1 VTLVEVTLASRLLVC
16 APVSVS
22 KQDQPLP
29 PEEDRGSRDRGG
41 LKLLAALERFQLA
54 ATVRGA
60 RAVDVG
66 ASTGGFTQVL
76 LDAGALSVLCVDAGR
91 GQLRDRLRRD
101 PRVRVREETD
111 WKLLPLGEEPGPFDF
126 FTVDVSFVA
135 ARSMLRSLAFRLR
148 PGANGV
154 VLLKPQFELPDRL
167 VRGGDV
173 SDPTLRARA
182 AEALRTKAER
192 LGFRVVAQVDS
203 PVAGGSGTV
212 EMLTHLA
219 FDGRSEA
226 MPRPGERRPRPA
238 ATTGKSRAERASPLA
253 SAAPLSW
260 FAVTAPGTEEV
271 AAAEVRLVPG
281 AANVTVVHGGVE
293 FQGPV
298 DVGLM
303 ANLQLRIP
311 TRLLLRLGQIRAR
324 EFGKLRHQL
333 AHLPWEAFLDPGA
346 PLRATIATTRC
357 RLYHTGA
364 IDEALRAAIDDR
376 LGAAPGKAATADDTA
391 PLVLLRGEG
400 DVFTVSIDS
409 SGQRLHRR
417 GWRLESGEAPLR
429 ESLAA
434 ALLALAGWGPGEAL
448 LDPMC
453 GAGTL
458 PIEAASITLGHLPG
472 GGRAFA
478 FEGWPGLP
486 AEARARFARRGQA
499 ALDGERTPERM
510 TTPVAAPIVGSDA
523 DGAVV
528 EVARRNAERAR
539 VADQVVLRAQPLIEV
554 EPPAPRGLLIAN
566 PPYGKRLGRAGE
578 LPALYRQLGNV
589 LRHRLP
595 GWRAAVILP
604 DPSLA
609 SAFRLPIASTHAL
622 AHGGLRVTLVQL
634 QPAP

>member
-1 VTLVEVTLASRLLVC
+1 MSGPRQKQTRSR
-16 APVSVS
+16 PP
-22 KQDQPLP
+22 QPAQ
-29 PEEDRGSRDRGG
+29 ERGHRDRGG
-41 LKLLAALERFQLA
+41 LKLLAALDRFQLA
-54 ATVRGA
+54 ASVRGG

-76 LDAGALSVLCVDAGR
+76 LDTGALSVLCVDAGR
-91 GQLRDRLRRD
+91 GQLREGLRRD

-173 SDPTLRARA
+173 SDPALRARA

-212 EMLTHLA
+212 EILTHLA
-219 FDGRSEA
+219 FDGRSA
-226 MPRPGERRPRPA
+226 ALPQPGQRRPRPA
-238 ATTGKSRAERASPLA
+238 PPADQPRAKGKSRAGRPSVLA
-253 SAAPLSW
+253 GATLSW
-260 FAVTAPGTEEV
+260 FAVVAPGTEEV
-271 AAAEVRLVPG
+271 AAAEIRAVPG
-281 AANVTVVHGGVE
+281 ASQVAVVRGGVE

-298 DVGLM
+298 DTGLT
-303 ANLQLRIP
+303 ANLHLRIP

-333 AHLPWEAFLDPGA
+333 AHLPWETFLTPGA
-346 PLRATIATTRC
+346 LLRTTVSTTRC

-364 IDEALRAAIDDR
+364 IDEAVRAAIEDR
-376 LGAAPGKAATADDTA
+376 LGSAPGQAATADDTA

-417 GWRLESGEAPLR
+417 GWRIESGAAPLR

-434 ALLALAGWGPGEAL
+434 ALLALAGWRPGEAL

-458 PIEAASITLGHLPG
+458 PIEAAAITLGHLPG
-472 GGRAFA
+472 MGRSFA
-478 FEGWPGLP
+478 FEAWPGLP
-486 AEARARFARRGQA
+486 AGARAELARQEQA
-499 ALDGERTPERM
+499 ALDGERT
-510 TTPVAAPIVGSDA
+510 TAAAPIVGSDA
-523 DGAVV
+523 DSAVV

-539 VADQVVLRAQPLIEV
+539 VDGQVLLRAHPLVEV

-566 PPYGKRLGRAGE
+566 PPYGKRLGRRGE
-578 LPALYRQLGNV
+578 LPALYRELGNV
-589 LRHRLP
+589 LRHRLR

-609 SAFRLPIASTHAL
+609 SAFRLPIAGTHAL
-622 AHGGLRVTLVQL
+622 AHGGLRITLVQL